1 MTAMDLE
8 LGVFTRRQVDDHMFV
23 LKEIETRRSQ
33 IKFLDF
39 CNVNCCSQI
48 EMREISACTANS
60 CTPSGYRE
68 YYEANSGLSQDFY
81 NPEVADCSSQYL
93 EGIL

>member
-39 CNVNCCSQI
+39 CDVQVLGPLRQKIKELEENVETSNV
-48 EMREISACTANS
+48 TARRLGFLIQKINLIIAS
-60 CTPSGYRE
+60 KSGW
-68 YYEANSGLSQDFY
+68 SFK
-81 NPEVADCSSQYL
+81 
-93 EGIL
+93 I